1 MRVGQPLPRSEVNAR
16 MSEPAIHPTALVD
29 REARLGRGVTIGAW
43 SVIGPEVELGD
54 GTAVA
59 HHTTIVGRT
68 RIGTSNIISPYVSIG
83 LPPQHL
89 HDDGSEARIEI
100 GDRNTI
106 REFVT
111 IHLATVQGGALT
123 RIGNDNFLMNYVHV
137 AHDCLLGNNIILAN
151 SVQLGGHT
159 AVGDRANLGG
169 QVALHQFV
177 KVGTFAMCGGASA
190 LRHDVPPYTMVEG
203 NPARLRGLNLTGL
216 KRAGFDAG
224 TVSTLKKAYRILFR
238 SGLTVEK
245 ATGEVTAEFP
255 GVDAVAN
262 LVSFMRASNRGVCR

>member
-1 MRVGQPLPRSEVNAR
+1 MASET
-16 MSEPAIHPTALVD
+16 AIHPTAMVD
-29 REARLGRGVTIGAW
+29 PRARLGRDVSIGAW
-43 SVIGPEVELGD
+43 TVIGPDVEIGD
-54 GTAVA
+54 GTRVA

-68 RIGTSNIISPYVSIG
+68 RIGSGNQISPYVSIG

-89 HDDGSEARIEI
+89 HDDGSETQIEI

-123 RIGNDNFLMNYVHV
+123 RLGNENFLMNYVHI
-137 AHDCLLGNNIILAN
+137 AHDCRLGNNIILAN
-151 SVQLGGHT
+151 ACQLGGHT
-159 AVGDRANLGG
+159 EIADRANLGG
-169 QVALHQFV
+169 QVAIHQFV
-177 KVGTFAMCGGASA
+177 KVGSFAMCGGASA

-216 KRAGFDAG
+216 KRNGFDAG
-224 TVSTLKKAYRILFR
+224 TVSTIKKAYRILFR

-245 ATGEVTAEFP
+245 ATDQVCAEFS
-255 GVDAVAN
+255 GVDAISN
-262 LVSFMRASNRGVCR
+262 LVSFMRASKRGVCR